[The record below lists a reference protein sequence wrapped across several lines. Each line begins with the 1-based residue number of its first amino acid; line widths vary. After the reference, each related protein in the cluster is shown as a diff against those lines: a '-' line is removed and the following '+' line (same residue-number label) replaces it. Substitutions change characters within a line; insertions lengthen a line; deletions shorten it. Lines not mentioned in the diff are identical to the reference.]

1 MARLKIL
8 GWTQLKLDIQLGV
21 KQGTLSQILAGTRP
35 VPEGRVEAWAD
46 ALGFTGLEREV
57 FLDAALLTRCPQRIQ
72 ELVARLQAPKPKG
85 RRNR

>member
-1 MARLKIL
+1 
-8 GWTQLKLDIQLGV
+8 
-21 KQGTLSQILAGTRP
+21 
-35 VPEGRVEAWAD
+35 VEAWAD